1 MWAARNK
8 GSGDRLDL
16 EKFPRG
22 AVPLEVSNG
31 LLKFHCD
38 KTWLLVVIVSRVFLY
53 SVNKI
58 LSVERLPC
66 VLAPGNPHVV
76 PVSLT
81 LTWGLGQFPWATQI
95 VTKKYSGRPTPS
107 LSHRQRLKDEA
118 ANPSPPYT
126 HTSFQM
132 FSTAGRPALS
142 L

>member
-31 LLKFHCD
+31 LLKFRCD
-38 KTWLLVVIVSRVFLY
+38 RTWLLVVIVSRVFFC

-66 VLAPGNPHVV
+66 VLSSGNPHMV

-81 LTWGLGQFPWATQI
+81 LTGAVPMGYTGCDKVLWTAHPKSESQAETQRRGCKS
-95 VTKKYSGRPTPS
+95 V
-107 LSHRQRLKDEA
+107 
-118 ANPSPPYT
+118 SPIYT
-126 HTSFQM
+126 H
-132 FSTAGRPALS
+132 
-142 L
+142 